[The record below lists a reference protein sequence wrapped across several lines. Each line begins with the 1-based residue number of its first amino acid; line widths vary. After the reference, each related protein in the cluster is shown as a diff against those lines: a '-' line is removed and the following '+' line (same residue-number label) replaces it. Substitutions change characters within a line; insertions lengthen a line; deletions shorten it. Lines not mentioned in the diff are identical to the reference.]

1 MPTAS
6 DLSATWK
13 PTLPIRS
20 GVGLRAEHYRDI
32 LETLP
37 DIGWFEVHPENYM
50 GAGGPPHH
58 YLNAIRNHYP
68 ISLHGVGLS
77 IGGHR
82 PLDEAH
88 LARVAGLA
96 TRYEVASISEH
107 LAWSTHTDLFAN
119 DLLPLPY
126 TQESLEVVCNHIDR
140 VQEVCGRQMLLEN
153 PSTYVAFVE
162 STLSEID
169 FLDEIA
175 SRTGCGLLLDVNN
188 VFVSSTNQEWS
199 PENYIDQFAH
209 HHVCE
214 IHLGGHAGDQDDT
227 GAPLLI
233 DSHDRSVAD
242 PVWSLFERTIAVGG
256 QKASL
261 VEWDA
266 DIPPWSTLLQEARHA
281 DAILLSQTAGNRT
294 HAIAS

>member
-6 DLSATWK
+6 EMSGSWK

-58 YLNAIRNHYP
+58 YLKAIREHYP
-68 ISLHGVGLS
+68 VSLHGVGMS

-88 LARVAGLA
+88 LARVADLA
-96 TRYEVASISEH
+96 RRYEAASISEH

-126 TQESLEVVCNHIDR
+126 TQESLRTVCDHIDR
-140 VQEVCGRQMLLEN
+140 FQEVCGRQMLLEN
-153 PSTYVAFVE
+153 PSTYVAFAE

-169 FLDEIA
+169 FLEEIA
-175 SRTGCGLLLDVNN
+175 ERTGCGLLLDVNN
-188 VFVSSTNQEWS
+188 VFVSSTNQDWS
-199 PENYIDQFAH
+199 PEDYIDRFAH
-209 HHVCE
+209 RHVRE
-214 IHLGGHAGDQDDT
+214 IHLGGHARDEDDT

-242 PVWSLFERTIAVGG
+242 PVWALFERSIAVGG
-256 QKASL
+256 PKSSL

-266 DIPPWSTLLQEARHA
+266 DIPPWSTLLQEAWHA
-281 DAILLSQTAGNRT
+281 EAILLSPAVGKCA